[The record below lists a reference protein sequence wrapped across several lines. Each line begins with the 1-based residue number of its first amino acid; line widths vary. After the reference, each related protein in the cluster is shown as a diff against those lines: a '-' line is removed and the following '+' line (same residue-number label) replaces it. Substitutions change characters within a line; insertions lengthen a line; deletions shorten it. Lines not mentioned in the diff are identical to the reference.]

1 MLGFKLPIVAGENIG
16 VRVLWV
22 EGDRVDQNLLSGE
35 RYSRGELEVHL
46 ALQTPPTCSI
56 AQSLSPEIGSIEDVG
71 IRCLKHK
78 SEFNE

>member
-46 ALQTPPTCSI
+46 ALQTPPHVLNRPI
-56 AQSLSPEIGSIEDVG
+56 AESRDRVY
-71 IRCLKHK
+71 
-78 SEFNE
+78 